1 MTVDVWM
8 IRPTLD
14 DLPTWTLP
22 AGFRFRSF
30 RPGDDQTWLDL
41 HLDAEPYV
49 PIDQELWVGQF
60 GGWDNIL
67 PERMYFVETEAGE
80 PVGSIT
86 AWWKPD
92 WQGRGAWGQIHWVVV
107 KRAFQRRGLAK
118 PMVAHALRR
127 LAVSYGRAML
137 GTSTGRLWA
146 IKTYLD
152 AGFVP
157 DPHERARPAVVA
169 GWREVQETLRQPG
182 IQAWLDD

>member
-1 MTVDVWM
+1 MKVEVWM
-8 IRPTLD
+8 VRPTLA
-14 DLPTWTLP
+14 DLPCWTLP
-22 AGFRFRSF
+22 PGFRLRTF
-30 RPGDDQTWLDL
+30 RPGDDRTWLDL

-49 PIDQELWVGQF
+49 PIDAELWVSQF
-60 GGWDNIL
+60 GGWDNVL
-67 PERMYFVETEAGE
+67 AERMFFVETEVGE

-92 WQGRGAWGQIHWVVV
+92 WQGRGEWGLIHWVVV

-118 PMVAHALRR
+118 PMVAHALRF
-127 LAVSYGRAML
+127 LAARHSRAML

-157 DPHERARPAVVA
+157 DPLERTKPDVVA
-169 GWREVQETLRQPG
+169 GWEEVQGVLHHPG
-182 IQAWLDD
+182 IQDWLAR